1 MGIPTAEGYTPSGAA
16 STKRGARGSRGTRRT
31 GRDRPPPLLLR
42 ARVRLAGVGGGGGVR
57 ILSAV
62 PGEIGGVPEDGGGRR
77 PGRRRPKYK
86 ARSTKNGRRAS
97 AASSSSITDRDSE
110 RTSRTSSRLW

>member
-16 STKRGARGSRGTRRT
+16 STKRGARGSRGTRRA

-42 ARVRLAGVGGGGGVR
+42 ARVRPAGVGGGGGVR

-62 PGEIGGVPEDGGGRR
+62 PGEIGGR
-77 PGRRRPKYK
+77 PRPF
-86 ARSTKNGRRAS
+86 
-97 AASSSSITDRDSE
+97 
-110 RTSRTSSRLW
+110 

>member
-31 GRDRPPPLLLR
+31 GRDRPPPLLLLR

-62 PGEIGGVPEDGGGRR
+62 PGEIGGVAEDGGRRR
-77 PGRRRPKYK
+77 PGRRRPK
-86 ARSTKNGRRAS
+86 
-97 AASSSSITDRDSE
+97 
-110 RTSRTSSRLW
+110 

>member
-31 GRDRPPPLLLR
+31 GRDRPPPLLLLR

-62 PGEIGGVPEDGGGRR
+62 PGEIGGVPEDRGGRRR
-77 PGRRRPKYK
+77 PGRRRPK
-86 ARSTKNGRRAS
+86 
-97 AASSSSITDRDSE
+97 
-110 RTSRTSSRLW
+110 